1 MGHGRCCD
9 PQIRR
14 ENEKM
19 RRRDSA
25 CKQRIM
31 ERVRLIVEKGDRER
45 ANQREKWY
53 GGGKKRWQRGPR
65 NERQDLRQ
73 NVHAVVINRTV

>member
-25 CKQRIM
+25 CKQRII
-31 ERVRLIVEKGDRER
+31 ERVQPIVEKRER
-45 ANQREKWY
+45 ESKSAGEVV
-53 GGGKKRWQRGPR
+53 RGR
-65 NERQDLRQ
+65 
-73 NVHAVVINRTV
+73 

>member
-9 PQIRR
+9 PQIRI

-25 CKQRIM
+25 CKQRII
-31 ERVRLIVEKGDRER
+31 ERVQLIVEKKGREQISGRSVMGEVKTVADRAE
-45 ANQREKWY
+45 
-53 GGGKKRWQRGPR
+53 G
-65 NERQDLRQ
+65 
-73 NVHAVVINRTV
+73 